1 MKFLPAQR
9 RTLSLLLVVLPM
21 LGLFGFVALRSGPL
35 APVMVTI
42 TTVEAKNITPSLFGI
57 GTVEARFTYKIG
69 PTFAGRV
76 KRLDVHVG
84 EQVQKGELLGE
95 MDPVDLDERI
105 RAQEAAMKRAQ
116 AALTEAEARQAY
128 AQRQALRYEKLLTT
142 RTTSEE
148 TAFTK
153 KQDLKIAN
161 AGLVAARE
169 ELARVQAEGVAV
181 VAQRE
186 NMRLISPVDGLVV
199 ARNAEPGSTVVA
211 GQSVVEVIDPE
222 SLWIHTRFDQNSA
235 NGLTAG
241 LPAQVV
247 LRSRNGSQLVGHVQ
261 RVEPLADAV
270 TEETIAKVVFDTLP
284 EPFPPVGEL
293 AEITVSLPELPAM
306 AIIPNAAIR
315 VKDGQRGVWLVED
328 GGLRFSRIA
337 LGRGD
342 LDGQVQVRE
351 GLEVGDKIVL
361 YSEKALSKQSRM
373 HIVEQIPGV
382 Q

>member
-1 MKFLPAQR
+1 
-9 RTLSLLLVVLPM
+9 
-21 LGLFGFVALRSGPL
+21 
-35 APVMVTI
+35 
-42 TTVEAKNITPSLFGI
+42 
-57 GTVEARFTYKIG
+57 
-69 PTFAGRV
+69 
-76 KRLDVHVG
+76 
-84 EQVQKGELLGE
+84 
-95 MDPVDLDERI
+95 
-105 RAQEAAMKRAQ
+105 MKRAQ